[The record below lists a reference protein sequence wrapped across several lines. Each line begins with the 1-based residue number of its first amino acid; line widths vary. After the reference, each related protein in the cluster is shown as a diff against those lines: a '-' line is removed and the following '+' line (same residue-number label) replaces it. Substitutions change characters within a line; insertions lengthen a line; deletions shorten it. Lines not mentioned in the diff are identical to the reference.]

1 MEKLYFINYNMYLQN
16 KNPKMHNNVIVR
28 TSKPVLDNFELPRL

>member
-16 KNPKMHNNVIVR
+16 TNPKMHNNAR
-28 TSKPVLDNFELPRL
+28 ASKPVLDNFELPRL